1 MPAATID
8 NSKRASN
15 TRAEL
20 SVIIFLLTM
29 HDNGCLALQ
38 RGFMGGHGL
47 VELGDGSSGGVDI
60 CFADIGDLCSK
71 PIVILGDVIG
81 VNFTSRVCHTQSDYA
96 FILIIADFFDNI
108 DCLQL
113 AYQTSDAGARYLQQV
128 RNITYLGRLFGT
140 FKIFDIVQ
148 HFKIAGS

>member
-96 FILIIADFFDNI
+96 FILIIADFSI
-108 DCLQL
+108 TLIACSSLTRRVMPGRVTCSRSAISL
-113 AYQTSDAGARYLQQV
+113 TLGGCSVRSRYS
-128 RNITYLGRLFGT
+128 I
-140 FKIFDIVQ
+140 
-148 HFKIAGS
+148 